1 MWGNK
6 IVAVQELF
14 ILINIPRAL
23 FEKELEDIYELY
35 ILRKQGHKVSKKAM
49 EVTRNQVYWYGIFN
63 DLNI

>member
-6 IVAVQELF
+6 IVAVKELF

-23 FEKELEDIYELY
+23 CEKELEDIYELY
-35 ILRKQGHKVSKKAM
+35 ILRKQGHTVSKRAM
-49 EVTRNQVYWYGIFN
+49 EVTRNRVYWYGIFN